1 MKMGTTRSVYPYDAA
16 ARRALQSASGDV
28 AQRCGKRT
36 MDKSDPKFPELP
48 GWRFSLMEVSMCVYQ
63 AEGRHVDGRSVSR
76 MGHDSPTLI
85 REKIEDARSL
95 PERRKTCNA
104 GAV

>member
-1 MKMGTTRSVYPYDAA
+1 
-16 ARRALQSASGDV
+16 
-28 AQRCGKRT
+28 

-104 GAV
+104 GAVAGSVMARPTRFELVTSAFGGQRSIQLSYGRVCLCQ